1 MKKLVTILII
11 LALAGGG
18 AYWYY
23 AYGRTPE
30 KPTVVQAAISR
41 GDITEVVSATGT
53 LEALRTVQVGPQVSG
68 TIKDLHGVDFNSIVH
83 KGQIMAELDD
93 TLLQVQVDI
102 QQANIDRQVVDIE
115 NQQIQ
120 LEDNR
125 RSQTR
130 AQEQFDKGLVSQ
142 QALEQA
148 QLAVKSRQSS
158 IASAQKMLV
167 QAQAN
172 LAQAK
177 LNVEYCTVRS
187 PIDGVV
193 VDRREDVGQTV
204 QSRMN
209 ITTFFVVATDL
220 THLKLT
226 AGVDEADIG
235 KVRPDMNV
243 SFQVDSYPTQTF
255 QGTVNAV
262 RLNATT
268 QNNVVTYPVWIDVPN
283 PDLKLRPS
291 MTAQVK
297 VIVHTVSNVVRVP
310 NQGLRFKPNAEIY
323 AALGLQAPAAG
334 QGRGRG
340 GANAQNGN
348 ANGQGAGAQ
357 GATPPAAGA
366 ASGAAGAP
374 NNDPA
379 ATPPASA
386 SAKPGQPGQQPGQM
400 AQNGQ
405 ANGQGAQ
412 QGAQNGANAGG
423 NRNRNGRGGGG
434 GFGNNGDMSS
444 LTPEQRQAMMDRYNR
459 GGGAGGRGGGRGN
472 RPQQASNIVTGPVV
486 PMTERNADKIDD
498 LYEAMPSSVS
508 PGQVWSWDE
517 TKKELKQTNIRLGI
531 TDGQFSELLS
541 GDVQVGQ
548 QIVTGVVL
556 PVSARPTN
564 NNNNNPLMGPQRGNP
579 GGFPGGGGPGGG
591 GGGRGGGGGGGRG
604 GI

>member
-1 MKKLVTILII
+1 MKKLVTILIL

-68 TIKDLHGVDFNSIVH
+68 TIKDLHGVDFNSIVK
-83 KGQIMAELDD
+83 KGQIMAELDP

-125 RSQTR
+125 RSQGR

-148 QLAVKSRQSS
+148 QLTVKSRQSS
-158 IASAQKMLV
+158 IASAQKQLV

-193 VDRREDVGQTV
+193 VDRRVDVGQTV
-204 QSRMN
+204 QSSMN

-235 KVRPDMNV
+235 KVRPNMDV
-243 SFQVDSYPTQTF
+243 SFQVDSYPTEMF
-255 QGTVNAV
+255 HGTVNAV

-323 AALGLQAPAAG
+323 AALGLQAPQAG
-334 QGRGRG
+334 QGRRG

-357 GATPPAAGA
+357 GATPPAPGA

-379 ATPPASA
+379 PPPPGASA
-386 SAKPGQPGQQPGQM
+386 QPGQNPPAGGQS
-400 AQNGQ
+400 AQNT
-405 ANGQGAQ
+405 
-412 QGAQNGANAGG
+412 GG
-423 NRNRNGRGGGG
+423 NRNRTGRGGGG
-434 GFGNNGDMSS
+434 AGTGGGTATGTGTGFGNSGNLSS
-444 LTPEQRQAMMDRYNR
+444 LTPEQRQAMMDRFGRN
-459 GGGAGGRGGGRGN
+459 GGGRGGGRGN
-472 RPQQASNIVTGPVV
+472 RTQQPSNVVTGPVI
-486 PMTERNADKIDD
+486 PMTERNADKIDE

-508 PGQVWSWDE
+508 PGQVWTWDE
-517 TKKELKQTNIRLGI
+517 AKKELKQINIRLGI
-531 TDGQFSELLS
+531 TDGQFSELLN

-548 QIVTGVVL
+548 EIVTGVVL
-556 PVSARPTN
+556 PLSQRPQN
-564 NNNNNPLMGPQRGNP
+564 NNSNNPLMGPQRGNP
-579 GGFPGGGGPGGG
+579 GGFGGPGGG
-591 GGGRGGGGGGGRG
+591 GGGRGGGGGGGGRG